1 MKQNK
6 SFAQDLDFF
15 YIQWKWFFITMV
27 SALAFHSID
36 SKCLLFINK
45 SSWAWWI
52 MDSRT
57 LHYVMLVGAT
67 GRVCMEAFVQEWSVS
82 QKQFTFLIYW
92 ILLLRK
98 TYCTMVYIV
107 TQSHISQLLFNFWII
122 FLNKSNHKFIQV
134 KELDLAC
141 LCSLQFFPL
150 QVMLSHSFSKYYEES
165 FPQWTIL
172 CNKNSETDSYF
183 WNTLQINILFC
194 LVPQEFL
201 LTLKLFMWS
210 R

>member
-1 MKQNK
+1 MLIRALLFIFTSTGSPIIFFCIKEVWYIPTNSNITNPKKKKKLKQNK

-150 QVMLSHSFSKYYEES
+150 QVML
-165 FPQWTIL
+165 
-172 CNKNSETDSYF
+172 
-183 WNTLQINILFC
+183 
-194 LVPQEFL
+194 
-201 LTLKLFMWS
+201 KL
-210 R
+210 